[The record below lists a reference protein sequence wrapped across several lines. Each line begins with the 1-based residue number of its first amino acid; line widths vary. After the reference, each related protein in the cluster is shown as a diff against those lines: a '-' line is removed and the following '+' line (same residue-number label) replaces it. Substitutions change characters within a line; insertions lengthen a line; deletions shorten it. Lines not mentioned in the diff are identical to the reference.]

1 MQHLLAIM
9 LARIKLDLPSIRKA
23 LVEINDEAL
32 SVDDLRAISKQLP
45 TAEEVDIYYGMG
57 YVC

>member
-1 MQHLLAIM
+1 M

-45 TAEEVDIYYGMG
+45 TAEEVEIHYGMG
-57 YVC
+57 CVY